1 MHRCVKVSRTLTS
14 PVFFSRRFFLKP
26 IHHALRGPI
35 VTVYAA
41 SRLASVSKT
50 RHSRACC
57 LRCLDQVMSNNF
69 KVLYKCVQRVLHLDL
84 PPRHL
89 IRLRSTADAIGHGDN
104 GCVPVRAIK
113 RSAGRASLSLPFLLF
128 PHIFTPLSHS
138 ASPITASSPSPNA
151 FLFTVSRGQVLGHHP
166 DHHLMQ
172 PRAARGAH
180 WPQES
185 LRCVARDVCDVWC

>member
-1 MHRCVKVSRTLTS
+1 MKVSRALTS

-26 IHHALRGPI
+26 IHHALRGHI

-89 IRLRSTADAIGHGDN
+89 IRLTSTADAIGHGDN
-104 GCVPVRAIK
+104 GACLYAPSSAPPVAPASTFPSFSFPIFSLLSLTLPHPSQRPLPLLT
-113 RSAGRASLSLPFLLF
+113 RSSSLSRVDRCSDIIL
-128 PHIFTPLSHS
+128 
-138 ASPITASSPSPNA
+138 ITI
-151 FLFTVSRGQVLGHHP
+151 
-166 DHHLMQ
+166 
-172 PRAARGAH
+172 
-180 WPQES
+180 
-185 LRCVARDVCDVWC
+185 